1 MPEAPVDAFLRF
13 TCSDGLLEKALKG
26 ESLDPQFL
34 GTFHLTSFSFS
45 LSGAGKGGGSQ
56 SGAQGK
62 AAAGQSGSHRTQPG
76 GSQHSHAGAQSKDSG
91 EEHFPGFNVEM
102 PMQIGSPI
110 LMNLCAKY
118 ADAQTPEEQKKLE
131 IASAEIFV
139 RRSGMPDYA
148 AQRSGQDWFLKIT
161 LEKVTVG
168 SYATSIECH
177 DTLTLHYAT
186 MTIEYWRSD
195 PNTGKVLTKAP
206 DEDPG
211 SRYVS
216 SAQWSSDSEKKA
228 GWRAD

>member
-13 TCSDGLLEKALKG
+13 TCSDGLLDKALKG

-34 GTFHLTSFSFS
+34 GTFHITSFSFS
-45 LSGAGKGGGSQ
+45 LGGAGKGGASQ

-76 GSQHSHAGAQSKDSG
+76 GSQHSNAGGQSKDSSQ
-91 EEHFPGFNVEM
+91 ETFPGFDMEM

-110 LMNLCAKY
+110 LMNLCAKF
-118 ADAQTPEEQKKLE
+118 ANAQTDEEKEKLE
-131 IASAEIFV
+131 IKSAELFV

-148 AQRSGQDWFLKIT
+148 AQKSGQDWFLKIT

-168 SYATSIECH
+168 SYRTSIECH
-177 DTLTLHYAT
+177 DTFTLHYET
-186 MTIEYWRSD
+186 MTVEYWRSD
-195 PNTGKVLTKAP
+195 PNTGRVLTKAP
-206 DEDPG
+206 DEDPD

-216 SAQWSSDSEKKA
+216 SGQWSSEKKG
-228 GWRAD
+228 GWQSD